1 LSNVVLRR
9 GRIGGAATAK
19 TVLYQVA
26 TAAIVLGAFAAMTG
40 QTQVN
45 LTAVTILALAFQT
58 LIVAI
63 SSYLVWFWLLRR
75 YLTSRLMLL
84 SLLTPLFGV
93 MFGAALL
100 GEPVDLRFALGA
112 VLVLTGVLLVNVQLI
127 LRR

>member
-1 LSNVVLRR
+1 LRR
-9 GRIGGAATAK
+9 GRVGGAATTK

-26 TAAIVLGAFAAMTG
+26 TAAIVLGTFAAMTG
-40 QTQVN
+40 QTQVD
-45 LTAVTILALAFQT
+45 LTTATILSLAFQT

-112 VLVLTGVLLVNVQLI
+112 VLVLMGVLFVNLQLI